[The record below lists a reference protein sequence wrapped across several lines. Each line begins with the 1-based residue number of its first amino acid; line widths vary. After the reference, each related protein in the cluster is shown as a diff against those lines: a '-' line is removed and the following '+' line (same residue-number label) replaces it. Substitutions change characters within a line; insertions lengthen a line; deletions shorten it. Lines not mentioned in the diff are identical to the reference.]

1 MSVEKYYPNF
11 TDEELEIGRLSDLA
25 EVTPYLLSGG
35 AMPWARSQKSILSP
49 WQNGRMPF
57 V

>member
-1 MSVEKYYPNF
+1 MEKYYPNF
-11 TDEELEIGRLSDLA
+11 TDEELEIGWLSDLA

-35 AMPWARSQKSILSP
+35 AMSWARSQKSLGSP
-49 WQNGRMPF
+49 WQKRRMAF